1 MSKFKLSSLILAL
14 GIAAAAPT
22 VASAQSHGKVLVV
35 LSSAHTLDLRDGKTY
50 KTGYYLNEL
59 AVPLKQ
65 IVDAGYTPVFVNPKG
80 DTPSMDENSNN
91 KMFFGNDDAK
101 REDALKFVDSFAGI
115 KHPMKL
121 STVAAKGTTGYV
133 GLFMPGGHAPM
144 QDLLKDKNL
153 GKILVSFHDTGRPT
167 GIICHGP
174 IALLSTTKNPA
185 AFDKALIANDT
196 ASIDKL
202 KQGWPYAG
210 YKVTVFSS
218 AEEKQLEGEGKPL
231 DGQVQFYTDES
242 LAKAGADVQ
251 IAEPWKSNVVVDR
264 ELITGQQPFSDH
276 ALGEA
281 LVAKLNEQAS
291 K

>member
-1 MSKFKLSSLILAL
+1 M
-14 GIAAAAPT
+14 APT

-59 AVPLKQ
+59 ATPLKQ
-65 IVDAGYTPVFVNPKG
+65 IVDAGYTPVFANPKG

-91 KMFFGNDDAK
+91 KMFFGGDDAK
-101 REDALKFVDSFAGI
+101 REDALKFVDGFAGI

-121 STVAAKGTTGYV
+121 ATVAAKGTQGYV

-144 QDLLKDKNL
+144 QDLLKDRNL

-174 IALLSTTKNPA
+174 IALLSTMKNPA
-185 AFDKALIANDT
+185 AFDKALIADDT
-196 ASIDKL
+196 ASIDQL

-210 YKVTVFSS
+210 YKLTVFSN

-231 DGQVQFYTDES
+231 GGQVQFYTDEA

-276 ALGEA
+276 ALGDA
-281 LVAKLNEQAS
+281 LVAKLNQQAS

>member
-1 MSKFKLSSLILAL
+1 MNLKKMSGLILAL
-14 GIAAAAPT
+14 GIATAVPT

-35 LSSAHTLDLRDGKTY
+35 LSSAHVLDLRDGKTY

-59 AVPLKQ
+59 ATPLKA

-91 KMFFGNDDAK
+91 KMFFGGDDAK
-101 REDALKFVDSFAGI
+101 RQDALRFVDSFNGI

-121 STVAAKGTTGYV
+121 ATVAAKGTQGYV

-167 GIICHGP
+167 AIICHGP
-174 IALLSTTKNPA
+174 IALLSTMKDPV
-185 AFDKALIANDT
+185 AFDKALIADDG
-196 ASIDKL
+196 ASIDNL

-231 DGQVQFYTDES
+231 GGQVQFYTDEA
-242 LAKAGADVQ
+242 LAKAGANVQ
-251 IAEPWKSNVVVDR
+251 NAAAWQSNVVVDR
-264 ELITGQQPFSDH
+264 ELVTGQQPFSDH
-276 ALGEA
+276 ALGDA

>member
-1 MSKFKLSSLILAL
+1 MNRFKISSLVLAL
-14 GIAAAAPT
+14 GIAAVAPT
-22 VASAQSHGKVLVV
+22 VASAQSRGKVLVV

-59 AVPLKQ
+59 ATPLKQ
-65 IVDAGYTPVFVNPKG
+65 IVDAGYTPVFANPKG

-91 KMFFGNDDAK
+91 KMFFGGDDAK
-101 REDALKFVDSFAGI
+101 REDAVKFVDGFAGI

-121 STVAAKGTTGYV
+121 ATVAAKGTQGYV

-144 QDLLKDKNL
+144 QDLLKDRNL

-167 GIICHGP
+167 GIICH
-174 IALLSTTKNPA
+174 
-185 AFDKALIANDT
+185 

-210 YKVTVFSS
+210 YKLTVFSN

-231 DGQVQFYTDES
+231 GGQVQFYTDEA

-276 ALGEA
+276 ALGDA
-281 LVAKLNEQAS
+281 LVAKLNQQAS